1 MGQGWGRGGGRTF
14 HGVDCSPQLVRL
26 LAERFREAPELSEN
40 TKPRVVTEPSES
52 AMSLENDQQS

>member
-1 MGQGWGRGGGRTF
+1 M
-14 HGVDCSPQLVRL
+14 DCSPQLVRL

-52 AMSLENDQQS
+52 AMSLENEEKRG